1 LAERDLERASQLA
14 ERGQLTERDLETRQL
29 TLSQRQQAVDQREAN
44 LRIEEARL
52 DQQRA
57 QIARLEWRLEQAE
70 RDLERTTLLAPFTG
84 VIRSE
89 SVEIGRLVSVNDV
102 VATIY
107 DDSALNVRF
116 TLSDSQFG
124 RLAGEA
130 EPLIGRPIAVTW
142 STGGEDVQISGT
154 IDRLDADI
162 SAASGGVALFGRLET
177 EQTTANLR
185 PGAFV
190 SVSLADQAFDNTVR
204 IPETALYNTDHVFIV
219 VEDRLQRREVE
230 LVAWDGAHAL
240 VRSVGDA
247 SLNGAEIVT
256 SRLTDAGD
264 GVAVRRVQPA
274 S

>member
-1 LAERDLERASQLA
+1 LLRAV
-14 ERGQLTERDLETRQL
+14 QLTERDLETRQL

-116 TLSDSQFG
+116 H
-124 RLAGEA
+124 
-130 EPLIGRPIAVTW
+130 
-142 STGGEDVQISGT
+142 
-154 IDRLDADI
+154 
-162 SAASGGVALFGRLET
+162 
-177 EQTTANLR
+177 
-185 PGAFV
+185 
-190 SVSLADQAFDNTVR
+190 TVR
-204 IPETALYNTDHVFIV
+204 QPVRAPRWRGRAS
-219 VEDRLQRREVE
+219 DRATNRRH
-230 LVAWDGAHAL
+230 LVD
-240 VRSVGDA
+240 
-247 SLNGAEIVT
+247 
-256 SRLTDAGD
+256 
-264 GVAVRRVQPA
+264 RR
-274 S
+274 